1 MSIMPEIER
10 ELVHAASR
18 RDHPGRGARRAV
30 GSAVA
35 VLVAAAA
42 VALVVVVALGH
53 HRGATTVLGGTP
65 APLGSPSHPSV
76 LGCGAEAGID
86 TPLRRG
92 PSDVVVGPLW
102 FPGAKRLPSAR
113 PSGYG
118 EHGVYKISP
127 AIAAGATVTLT
138 IAPSARSYAV
148 MRNPYLARGVVSIT
162 YHACEHERSFFP
174 QSFAFTDGR
183 TRGCIPL
190 DVSSSGRVR
199 HITLKLF
206 VRHCGQGTQSV
217 RGGVVACHS
226 QLHRAVLPTWARAG
240 FSNPRQPMP
249 FALGRSARVVAI
261 PFGPLES
268 PPAATHNN
276 KILWV
281 ARTPARAG
289 ENLTIRAQRM
299 TGIRRV
305 GQPVSRIVRGG
316 PGPSIINLPSPGC
329 WQMTLRWSGH
339 HDQLDL
345 AYRANR

>member
-10 ELVHAASR
+10 ELVRAASER
-18 RDHPGRGARRAV
+18 NHPGRGARRAA

-42 VALVVVVALGH
+42 VVLVVVVALGH
-53 HRGATTVLGGTP
+53 HRGATTAPGGTP
-65 APLGSPSHPSV
+65 APLGSAGHPSI
-76 LGCGAEAGID
+76 LGCGAEASIN
-86 TPLRRG
+86 TPLRRS
-92 PSDVVVGPLW
+92 PSDVVAGPLW
-102 FPGAKRLPSAR
+102 FPGAKRLPTAR
-113 PSGYG
+113 PGGYG
-118 EHGVYKISP
+118 EHGVYKIPP

-138 IAPSARSYAV
+138 IAPSARGYTV

-162 YHACEHERSFFP
+162 YHACEHERSFFA

-190 DVSSSGRVR
+190 DVSSAGRVR
-199 HITLKLF
+199 HVTLKLF
-206 VRHCGQGTQSV
+206 VRHCGQGTRSV
-217 RGGVVACHS
+217 RGGAVACHS
-226 QLHRAVLPTWARAG
+226 QLRRAVLPTWARAG
-240 FSNPRQPMP
+240 FSDPRRPMP
-249 FALGRSARVVAI
+249 FALGRSGRVVAI

-268 PPAATHNN
+268 PPAAKRNN

-281 ARTPARAG
+281 ARTLARAG
-289 ENLTIRAQRM
+289 ENLAIRAQRM
-299 TGIRRV
+299 TGTRRI
-305 GQPVSRIVRGG
+305 GRPVSRIVRGG

-345 AYRANR
+345 VYRANR